1 MTEPV
6 IKDKSLFGGN
16 KKSTPVLTIAARK
29 GGVGKSFAA
38 INTAVLAACG
48 GPDKDKT
55 PLRVLLIDVDSQQN
69 TTYYFLKYLGCKW
82 IHRKALLPANP
93 DCEDKQVYNITDIFM
108 GNDFVEYPT
117 QYQNLFMIPSDGEI
131 DDLRKEFNKFP
142 EKDIV
147 MQTTNQFRNLIKL
160 IEDDFDLIVIDTPP
174 SKTHA
179 SQAAVAVSTHV
190 LVMAELDIWNS
201 ENGLPGIMSDIDYV
215 NTSLRN
221 SDDPVEIIGICP
233 NKISSKTMTNE
244 ERKTLSDLVERY
256 PQYLHQDLKFF
267 NRVVFKTTAMPE
279 DPSKF
284 EYMKQTDTA
293 EQMRN
298 FFNHISN
305 KVLTD
310 VYKSQE

>member
-1 MTEPV
+1 MR
-6 IKDKSLFGGN
+6 
-16 KKSTPVLTIAARK
+16 TPVLTIAARK

-38 INTAVLAACG
+38 INASVLASCG
-48 GPDKDKT
+48 GPDKDRP

-82 IHRKALLPANP
+82 VHRKALLPANP
-93 DCEDKQVYNITDIFM
+93 NCEDNEVYNITDIFM

-117 QYQNLFMIPSDGEI
+117 QYENLFMIPSDGEI

-147 MQTTNQFRNLIKL
+147 LQTTNQFKKLIKL
-160 IEDDFDLIVIDTPP
+160 IEDDFDLIIIDTPP

-201 ENGLPGIMSDIDYV
+201 ENGLPGIMSDIEYV

-221 SDDPVEIIGICP
+221 NNDPVEIIGICP
-233 NKISSKTMTNE
+233 NKISSKAMTNE
-244 ERKTLSDLVERY
+244 ERKTLADLIKRY
-256 PQYLHQDLKFF
+256 PSYLHKNLNFF
-267 NRVVFKTTAMPE
+267 NRVAFKTTTMPE
-279 DPSKF
+279 DPSCF
-284 EYMKQTDTA
+284 AYMKQKDTA
-293 EQMRN
+293 EQMRS
-298 FFNHISN
+298 FYNHISD
-305 KVLTD
+305 KVLSEI
-310 VYKSQE
+310 YKSKEK